1 MATSLNSAITPSD
14 TEFYSSKWGRVVVL
28 KSDNYALFRNTCTV
42 ALVASGSWEIVQ
54 GTEDQPVGARLL
66 EDWKKRRNHAI
77 QIISSSVSMNH
88 HMKLLPFITSSDPKG
103 MWDELK
109 KSD

>member
-1 MATSLNSAITPSD
+1 MATSLNPVAPDS
-14 TEFYSSKWGRVVVL
+14 EFYNSKWGRVVVF

-42 ALVASGSWEIVQ
+42 ALVASGSWDIVQ
-54 GTEDQPVGARLL
+54 GTEDQPIGARAL

-88 HMKLLPFITSSDPKG
+88 HMKLLTFITASNPKG
-103 MWDELK
+103 MWDKLK